1 MQKFYNAKK
10 IGLVPVVRKKF
21 FQPARA
27 GFFIRR
33 RLPQKNFVTVE
44 AFKVHGVASKAL
56 TLDVDKRG
64 AKIL

>member
-33 RLPQKNFVTVE
+33 RLPQKISSAMVE
-44 AFKVHGVASKAL
+44 AFMSKAL